1 MVDPYTGQW
10 YEEEDYSNYPQEKL
24 CDYDRMAIWI
34 RSQGYEPLT
43 AMDNLITMMFLHFDS
58 CDNLY
63 EGGKYGDEFTVEGCQ
78 QYVMDSGGIAEFDYY
93 A

>member
-1 MVDPYTGQW
+1 MIDSFTGQW
-10 YEEEDYSNYPQEKL
+10 YEEPDYSTYPKEEL

-43 AMDNLITMMFLHFDS
+43 SMDNLITMIFIHFDS

-63 EGGKYGDEFTVEGCQ
+63 EGGDYGEEFTIEGCQ
-78 QYVMDSGGIAEFDYY
+78 RYVLDSGGIAEFDYY
-93 A
+93 V